1 MCLNIGLIKLVWGM
15 GFNISL
21 FIFIKDVDKIKI
33 KFFFLFN
40 LCRVI
45 DCYICWVIVFFKS
58 N

>member
-1 MCLNIGLIKLVWGM
+1 MFLIFKEMCVFKYWIIKLVDGM

-33 KFFFLFN
+33 KFFFIFN

-45 DCYICWVIVFFKS
+45 DCYIC
-58 N
+58 